1 MFSQIAV
8 SGQIQEPRNSNI
20 LIWEILPRIAQCSQ
34 TPGFE
39 WGNIGESQY
48 PQLLPGE
55 HRPKNR
61 TGLNSQIP
69 TENIIHSAVRS
80 TQISSPAPPAGRT
93 AYRNASSCESE
104 VGWPYCRHL
113 QAAPRR
119 PTAAPAQGRG
129 SDSVRAA
136 DSTRRTPAATPIR
149 QPPGRACPQPRTASR
164 TRTQRMRSQAH
175 Q

>member
-61 TGLNSQIP
+61 TGLNSQTP
-69 TENIIHSAVRS
+69 TENIIQPSGQPKSAH
-80 TQISSPAPPAGRT
+80 
-93 AYRNASSCESE
+93 
-104 VGWPYCRHL
+104 RHRP
-113 QAAPRR
+113 QAAPPTATPPPVRVR
-119 PTAAPAQGRG
+119 WAGRVADARKPHHNSATAAPAQGRG

-136 DSTRRTPAATPIR
+136 GSTRQTPAATPIR